1 MMSFILSSIEYELTM
16 MGSRSGSEA
25 ALAVLVAFL
34 GGFVLAF
41 ALGAATTASKELSL
55 LAKGFLTA
63 AFLVAGAAAS
73 VAAMAVFVVA
83 VLALVVL
90 VVGTATGTGVL
101 VRDDALVVVGA
112 FPAIG
117 NVVGLYGW

>member
-1 MMSFILSSIEYELTM
+1 MSFILSSIEYELTV

-34 GGFVLAF
+34 GGFLAF

-63 AFLVAGAAAS
+63 AFLVAGGAAS
-73 VAAMAVFVVA
+73 LAAMAVFVVA

>member
-34 GGFVLAF
+34 GGFLAF

>member
-1 MMSFILSSIEYELTM
+1 MSYLLFSIEYELTM
-16 MGSRSGSEA
+16 MGSRSSSKA

-34 GGFVLAF
+34 GGFILAL
-41 ALGAATTASKELSL
+41 ALGTATIASKELSL

-90 VVGTATGTGVL
+90 VVGTATGAGVL
-101 VRDDALVVVGA
+101 VRDDALPVVGA
-112 FPAIG
+112 FPAID

>member
-1 MMSFILSSIEYELTM
+1 M
-16 MGSRSGSEA
+16 
-25 ALAVLVAFL
+25 
-34 GGFVLAF
+34 
-41 ALGAATTASKELSL
+41 ATIASKELSL

-63 AFLVAGAAAS
+63 AFFVAGAAAS

-90 VVGTATGTGVL
+90 VVGTGTGAGVL

-117 NVVGLYGW
+117 NVVGHYGRSCSDWGPWIFKLGGARRELKANMLVMNAFLVT